1 MYEWGVTSFV
11 ETGEREQI
19 FAGTSSDDAEGG
31 LTGGRFAVN
40 LDRLH
45 SGVGRPNAAP
55 LGQRRDG
62 HFVAFGY
69 NLDRSVDPVAN
80 GAGDTEAIRFACA

>member
-1 MYEWGVTSFV
+1 MTSFV
-11 ETGEREQI
+11 ETGEREQT
-19 FAGTSSDDAEGG
+19 FAGTSPDDAEGG

-45 SGVGRPNAAP
+45 SGVGRPDAAP

-62 HFVAFGY
+62 RFVALSY

-80 GAGDTEAIRFACA
+80 GAGDIEAIRLACA